1 MFKPAFLYKRLA
13 MKVVLPSACA
23 LTLIGVAYGQNQAPI
38 RPKPPVGNQGPL
50 PVHETFSAAAIEAG
64 GSQFQ
69 QNCAFCH
76 GRDAGGG
83 ESGPDLTRSKL
94 VSSDKS
100 GENIGAII
108 RNGRLDKGMPKFSL
122 GDTEV
127 TNLVAFI
134 HSQQDKA
141 LSQSGNR
148 KGVDTSDLQTGNVE
162 KGKEYF
168 NGAGTCAKC
177 HSATGDL
184 AGVATRYEGLKLEQQ
199 MLYPRNAKAK
209 VSVTTHN
216 RKTSTGTLAF
226 QDEFTIALTDDNG
239 VYHSWN
245 KGEVTYKVDAPAKAH
260 VELFDKYTDDDIHNL
275 MAYIQTLR

>member
-1 MFKPAFLYKRLA
+1 MHEAY
-13 MKVVLPSACA
+13 SA
-23 LTLIGVAYGQNQAPI
+23 
-38 RPKPPVGNQGPL
+38 
-50 PVHETFSAAAIEAG
+50 EAIASG
-64 GSQFQ
+64 GSLFQ
-69 QNCAFCH
+69 QHCAFCH

-94 VSSDKS
+94 VSSDKK

-108 RNGRLDKGMPKFSL
+108 QNGRLDKGMPKFTL

-127 TNLVAFI
+127 TNLVAFV
-134 HSQQDKA
+134 HAQQDKA
-141 LSQSGNR
+141 MSQSGNR
-148 KGVDTSDLQTGNVE
+148 KGVDTSDLQTGNADE
-162 KGKEYF
+162 GKKYF

-209 VSVTTHN
+209 VSVTARN
-216 RKTSTGTLAF
+216 GKTSTGTLAF
-226 QDEFTIALTDDNG
+226 RDEFTIALTDDNG

-245 KGEVTYKVDAPAKAH
+245 TRDVTFKVDAPAKAH